1 MNFLIALFMA
11 FMVFAMFAIDFQ
23 FIKIREELKEMKT
36 LMELKK
42 KYIGKDTDVTTNTED
57 GK

>member
-1 MNFLIALFMA
+1 MNFLTMMFMA

-23 FIKIREELKEMKT
+23 FMKIRDDLKEMKN

-42 KYIGKDTDVTTNTED
+42 KYTESEDTE
-57 GK
+57 